1 VSNQKAN
8 QPTRT
13 DREPDDF
20 PQPNPTNP
28 TKNGEILSQPAR
40 KATAGR
46 MRAFIDAYTQTGHVT
61 RACETV
67 GISRDTHYHK
77 LGTDEAYRA
86 AFEEAQEQVGDLL
99 EDAVF
104 DRALNGVR
112 KQLFYQGEPVMLNG
126 EYVYETVYD
135 SHREH
140 ILLKRFKREAYKERI
155 EQQISGEITIADRI
169 GTARKRVLE
178 LNRSAQDT
186 DPEDLAG

>member
-1 VSNQKAN
+1 VLSALTKKSTPAKIRKFFDAY
-8 QPTRT
+8 PTIG
-13 DREPDDF
+13 
-20 PQPNPTNP
+20 QV
-28 TKNGEILSQPAR
+28 R
-40 KATAGR
+40 KA
-46 MRAFIDAYTQTGHVT
+46 
-61 RACETV
+61 CEIA
-67 GISRDTHYHK
+67 GISRETHYHK
-77 LGTDEAYRA
+77 LKTDEAYRA

-186 DPEDLAG
+186 DPADLAG